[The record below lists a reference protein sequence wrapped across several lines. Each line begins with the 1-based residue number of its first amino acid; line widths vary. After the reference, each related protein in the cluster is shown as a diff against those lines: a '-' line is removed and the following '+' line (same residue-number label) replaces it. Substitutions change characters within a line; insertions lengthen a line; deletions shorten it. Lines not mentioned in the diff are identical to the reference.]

1 MSRLKKINEVKTITA
16 SDATDDAKVIL
27 ERVQKASGDLKNIYY
42 ILFDNLNALFS
53 SYPELYKQINMVVKL
68 PMNEDA
74 IAIAN
79 FDSQLND
86 ILEHFKDEQYLSEY
100 IDRPTEP
107 PTE

>member
-1 MSRLKKINEVKTITA
+1 MSRLKKINKEINREVIA

-27 ERVQKASGDLKNIYY
+27 ERIQKAGGDLKNIYY

-68 PMNEDA
+68 PTNEDA
-74 IAIAN
+74 IAMAS
-79 FDSQLND
+79 FDNQLND

-100 IDRPTEP
+100 VEGPIETE
-107 PTE
+107 